1 MDNKP
6 QSWNFW
12 KASGCRRLLLAFCDY
27 SGIAYKIDVLALVT
41 QEHRST
47 MYCTCIIHCW
57 WSDDATWCLRHLLGR
72 SFRGA
77 IDILWHYSSQIF
89 EICRRWVIADGNGNE
104 PKPFKAEWAVIKAGC
119 PVKMIHLV
127 NLTLMTHELL
137 QLELVRT
144 IMFGWALLALNG
156 MARVVRSCSLSKM
169 RCCNA
174 LAATVQLGW
183 SKNRLTNLCK

>member
-1 MDNKP
+1 M
-6 QSWNFW
+6 
-12 KASGCRRLLLAFCDY
+12 
-27 SGIAYKIDVLALVT
+27 
-41 QEHRST
+41 
-47 MYCTCIIHCW
+47 
-57 WSDDATWCLRHLLGR
+57 
-72 SFRGA
+72 
-77 IDILWHYSSQIF
+77 
-89 EICRRWVIADGNGNE
+89 IADGNGNE